1 MCEQNAPVSAL
12 GVDDLAIKIVCDNN
26 PYASELNTAWGFSAL
41 LTGAEKTI
49 LFDTGGN
56 GPLLLDNMEK
66 LAIAPDKID
75 VVVLSH
81 IHGDHTG
88 GLSSLLEKNRQV
100 AVYVPKSFPKKFR
113 ENVQKKGA
121 KLIEVKEPLKICQDI
136 YSAGQLGKLIKEQFL
151 IIRTK
156 AGLIIMTGC
165 AHPGIL
171 KMVEAARDSA
181 DGDILLVMGG
191 FHLEWATTGRIQ
203 KVISAFRQLHVQY
216 VGPCHCCG
224 HRARSLFERCYGKNY
239 INIGAGKVIA
249 VAKLPSPGY
258 RDAQSGVC
266 D

>member
-56 GPLLLDNMEK
+56 GSLLLDNMEK
-66 LAIAPDKID
+66 LAIDPDKID
-75 VVVLSH
+75 VIVLSH

-88 GLSSLLEKNRQV
+88 GLGSLLEKNRQV
-100 AVYVPKSFPKKFR
+100 DVYLPKSLPKKFKQNIR
-113 ENVQKKGA
+113 KGGA
-121 KLIEVKEPLKICQDI
+121 GLIEVEEPLKICEGV
-136 YSAGQLGKLIKEQFL
+136 YSTGQLGKLIKEQS
-151 IIRTK
+151 IIVRTK

-171 KMVEAARDSA
+171 KMVKAARESA
-181 DGDILLVMGG
+181 AGSVLLVLGG
-191 FHLEWATTGRIQ
+191 FHLEWATAGRIE
-203 KVISAFRQLHVQY
+203 KIISTFKQWHVQY

-224 HRARSLFERCYGKNY
+224 HKARNLFEKCYGKNY
-239 INIGAGKVIA
+239 INTGAGKVIG
-249 VAKLPSPGY
+249 VAKLP
-258 RDAQSGVC
+258 
-266 D
+266 